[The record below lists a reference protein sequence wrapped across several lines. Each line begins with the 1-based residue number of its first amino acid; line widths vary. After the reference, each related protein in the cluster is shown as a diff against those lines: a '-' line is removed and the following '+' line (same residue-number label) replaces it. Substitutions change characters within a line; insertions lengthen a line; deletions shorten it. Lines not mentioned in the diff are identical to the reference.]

1 MPSELGIR
9 SFELIEQFA
18 WTTKGCSLYTASFN
32 GIMQCTDCIFTEKM
46 RFSSCLCFRKISS
59 QFCLCFRKV
68 LPLFCLCFRKL
79 SLSLQKETTI

>member
-32 GIMQCTDCIFTEKM
+32 GIMQCTDCIFTEKI
-46 RFSSCLCFRKISS
+46 RFSSCLCFRKISPP
-59 QFCLCFRKV
+59 FCLCFRKV
-68 LPLFCLCFRKL
+68 LPLFCLCFRKITVI
-79 SLSLQKETTI
+79 SR

>member
-9 SFELIEQFA
+9 SLELIEQSA
-18 WTTKGCSLYTASFN
+18 WNNEG
-32 GIMQCTDCIFTEKM
+32 M

-68 LPLFCLCFRKL
+68 LPLFCLYFRKL

>member
-18 WTTKGCSLYTASFN
+18 WNNEG
-32 GIMQCTDCIFTEKM
+32 MQSIHCIFTEKM
-46 RFSSCLCFRKISS
+46 RFGSCLCFRKISS

>member
-18 WTTKGCSLYTASFN
+18 WNNEG
-32 GIMQCTDCIFTEKM
+32 M
-46 RFSSCLCFRKISS
+46 RFSSCLCFRKISPP
-59 QFCLCFRKV
+59 FCLCFRKV

>member
-59 QFCLCFRKV
+59 RFAYVLGKFRFDFAYV
-68 LPLFCLCFRKL
+68 LGK
-79 SLSLQKETTI
+79 